1 MEKNYKRYAI
11 YYVPSENSELDLFGK
26 CWLGWDP
33 YKGVETTKSDLSK
46 LPSFK
51 KFSSLVLTPKQY
63 GFHGTIKAP
72 FRLKNEYTYNDL
84 ENKVREISKQ
94 IHSFYFDQL
103 IIKKLG
109 NFIGLIPTNNLK
121 INAVSNKFVEELD
134 YLRDELSESEI
145 KKRKPHK
152 LTSNQKQMLFKWG
165 YPYVFDEFKFH
176 LTLTSKLNVV
186 EIDDVLR
193 SLQNILKQVNL
204 NKISFN
210 NICIFGQKN
219 DEKFYFVKRFNF
231 NNLTH

>member
-72 FRLKNEYTYNDL
+72 FKLKNEYTYNDL

-121 INAVSNKFVEELD
+121 VNAVSNKFVEELD

-210 NICIFGQKN
+210 NICIFGQKS
-219 DEKFYFVKRFNF
+219 DEKFYFVQRFNF
-231 NNLTH
+231 NNLTL

>member
-11 YYVPSENSELDLFGK
+11 YYAPIENPELDLFGK

-165 YPYVFDEFKFH
+165 YPYVFNEFKFH
-176 LTLTSKLNVV
+176 LTLTGKLRIE
-186 EIDDVLR
+186 EIDNVYKY
-193 SLQNILKQVNL
+193 LQTILKSVNL
-204 NKISFN
+204 RKIHFKS
-210 NICIFGQKN
+210 ICIFGQKT
-219 DEKFYFVKRFNF
+219 DEKFYFIKKINF
-231 NNLTH
+231 THSKH

>member
-11 YYVPSENSELDLFGK
+11 YYVPTENPELDLFGK

-94 IHSFYFDQL
+94 IQSFHLDKL
-103 IIKKLG
+103 VIKKLG
-109 NFIGLIPTNNLK
+109 NFIALTPSKNLK
-121 INAVSNKFVEELD
+121 VNDVSNKFVEGLD
-134 YLRDELSESEI
+134 FLRDDLSEDEI
-145 KKRKPHK
+145 KKRNPHK
-152 LTSNQKQMLFKWG
+152 LSFNQKKKLFKWG
-165 YPYVFDEFKFH
+165 YPYVFNEFKFH
-176 LTLTSKLNVV
+176 LTLTGKLRIE
-186 EIDDVLR
+186 EIDNVYKY
-193 SLQNILKQVNL
+193 LQTILKSVNL
-204 NKISFN
+204 RKIHFKS
-210 NICIFGQKN
+210 ICIFGQKT
-219 DEKFYFVKRFNF
+219 DEKFYFIKKINF
-231 NNLTH
+231 THSKH

>member
-1 MEKNYKRYAI
+1 MEQNYERYAI
-11 YYVPSENSELDLFGK
+11 YYAPLENSELDIFGK

-33 YKGVETTKSDLSK
+33 YKGSQTNKSDFSK
-46 LPSFK
+46 LPDFE
-51 KFSSLVLTPKQY
+51 KFSKFVVAPKQY

-72 FRLKNEYTYNDL
+72 FRLKDGFTYNDL
-84 ENKVREISKQ
+84 ENQVGEISKQ
-94 IHSFYFDQL
+94 IHSFYLDQL

-121 INAVSNKFVEELD
+121 VNAVSNKFVKELD

-152 LTSNQKQMLFKWG
+152 LTSNQKQLLFKWG
-165 YPYVFDEFKFH
+165 YPYVFNEFKFH
-176 LTLTSKLNVV
+176 LTLTSKLNNV
-186 EIDDVLR
+186 EIDDVFK

-210 NICIFGQKN
+210 NICIFGQKS
-219 DEKFYFVKRFNF
+219 DEKFYFIKKFNF

>member
-1 MEKNYKRYAI
+1 MGKNYKRYAI

-165 YPYVFDEFKFH
+165 YPYVFNEFKFH

-186 EIDDVLR
+186 EIDEVFR

>member
-72 FRLKNEYTYNDL
+72 FKLKNEYTYNDL

-121 INAVSNKFVEELD
+121 VNAVSNKFVEELD
-134 YLRDELSESEI
+134 YLRDELSENEI

-210 NICIFGQKN
+210 NICIFGQKS
-219 DEKFYFVKRFNF
+219 DEKFYFVQRFNF

>member
-210 NICIFGQKN
+210 NICIFGQKS
-219 DEKFYFVKRFNF
+219 DEKFYFVQRFNF
-231 NNLTH
+231 NNLTP

>member
-72 FRLKNEYTYNDL
+72 FKLKNEYTYNDL

-121 INAVSNKFVEELD
+121 VNAVSNKFVEELD

-210 NICIFGQKN
+210 NICIFGQKS
-219 DEKFYFVKRFNF
+219 DEKFYFVQRFNF

>member
-33 YKGVETTKSDLSK
+33 YKGEETTKSDLSK

-72 FRLKNEYTYNDL
+72 FKLKNEYTYNDL

-103 IIKKLG
+103 IIEKLG

-121 INAVSNKFVEELD
+121 VNAVSNKFVEELD

-186 EIDDVLR
+186 EIDDVFR

-210 NICIFGQKN
+210 NICIFGQKS
-219 DEKFYFVKRFNF
+219 DEKFYFVQRFNF

>member
-11 YYVPSENSELDLFGK
+11 YYAPIENPELDLFGK

-33 YKGVETTKSDLSK
+33 YKGEETTKSDLSK

-72 FRLKNEYTYNDL
+72 FKLKNEYTYNDL

-121 INAVSNKFVEELD
+121 VNAVSNKFVEELD
-134 YLRDELSESEI
+134 YLRDELSENEI

-210 NICIFGQKN
+210 NICIFGQKS
-219 DEKFYFVKRFNF
+219 DEKFYFVQRFNF

>member
-11 YYVPSENSELDLFGK
+11 YYAPSENSELDLFGK
-26 CWLGWDP
+26 CLLGWDP

-72 FRLKNEYTYNDL
+72 FKLKNEYTYNDL

-121 INAVSNKFVEELD
+121 VNAVSNKFVEELD

-210 NICIFGQKN
+210 NICIFGQKS
-219 DEKFYFVKRFNF
+219 DEKFYFVQRFNF

>member
-72 FRLKNEYTYNDL
+72 FKLKNEYTYNDL

-186 EIDDVLR
+186 EIDEVFR

>member
-11 YYVPSENSELDLFGK
+11 YYAPSENSELDLFGK
-26 CWLGWDP
+26 CLLGWDP

-51 KFSSLVLTPKQY
+51 KFSGLVLTPKQY

-72 FRLKNEYTYNDL
+72 FKLKNEYTYNDL

-121 INAVSNKFVEELD
+121 VNAVSNKFVEELD

-210 NICIFGQKN
+210 NICIFGQKS
-219 DEKFYFVKRFNF
+219 DEKFYFVQRFNF

>member
-33 YKGVETTKSDLSK
+33 YKGEETTKSDLSK

-72 FRLKNEYTYNDL
+72 FRLKNKYTYNDL

-109 NFIGLIPTNNLK
+109 NFIARPLFEDIFFCRW
-121 INAVSNKFVEELD
+121 KFF
-134 YLRDELSESEI
+134 YYFR
-145 KKRKPHK
+145 
-152 LTSNQKQMLFKWG
+152 LFK
-165 YPYVFDEFKFH
+165 
-176 LTLTSKLNVV
+176 KL
-186 EIDDVLR
+186 
-193 SLQNILKQVNL
+193 
-204 NKISFN
+204 
-210 NICIFGQKN
+210 
-219 DEKFYFVKRFNF
+219 
-231 NNLTH
+231 